1 MLGIQSR
8 KLLMTS
14 KWISVEDQCVL
25 VYDAD
30 HGVVMGKWF
39 KWKKED
45 EIEWTDY
52 SCCGFSL
59 EKVTH
64 WMYLPEKPD
73 AKD

>member
-1 MLGIQSR
+1 
-8 KLLMTS
+8 MTS
-14 KWISVEDQCVL
+14 KWISVEDHIPGEMECVL